1 MTNVLTLLDKVQ
13 QDWDENYPADKL
25 PPFEKLSAARAA
37 LATAKIPAALEWIK
51 QYQENSEKPLVVFSA
66 HRAPVETIS
75 ELDGFESILGGT
87 PTERRNE
94 LVDDFQAGRLK
105 GLAITIKAGGEG
117 LTLTA
122 ADHALFVDLEWNP
135 AKNRQAEDRI
145 HRIGQQDSASI
156 VVLEANHEIDRRLC
170 VLLQYKQDLFDKVIG
185 GAAVEEKLTQ
195 QEIVDKVKNQEIPED
210 EPKQKQ
216 PFARYEKLIQHMVDA
231 RAKGLKWPKI
241 TLRANGQ
248 VVQLALTGDKAKR
261 PGTIN
266 ITNGEKYQSPKNK
279 YFGAIGKDGKWYPS
293 RGMGPVQ
300 RSAIVAILDAFQRD
314 PSEIALKHSHDTGF
328 CCFCGIGIGF
338 TGKKEPVLRGYGP
351 KCAQNW
357 GLPFDF
363 AKYAK
368 E

>member
-1 MTNVLTLLDKVQ
+1 MTNVKTLLDRVQ

-25 PPFEKLSAARAA
+25 PPFEELSAARAA

-51 QYQENSEKPLVVFSA
+51 QYQENSDKPLIVFSA

-75 ELDGFESILGGT
+75 DLEGFDSILGGT
-87 PTERRNE
+87 PVERRTQ
-94 LVDDFQAGRLK
+94 LVEDFQAGKLK

-145 HRIGQQDSASI
+145 HRIGQRDSASI

-170 VLLQYKQDLFDKVIG
+170 ELLQHKQDLFDKVIG
-185 GAAVEEKLTQ
+185 AASVEEKLTQ
-195 QEIVDKVKNQEIPED
+195 QEIVDKVKNQEVPED
-210 EPKQKQ
+210 EPKKKE
-216 PFARYEKLIQHMVDA
+216 PFIRYAKLIQHMVDA

-248 VVQLALTGDKAKR
+248 VVQLSLTGDKAKR

-266 ITNGEKYQSPKNK
+266 LSNGEKFGSPKNK
-279 YFGAIGKDGKWYPS
+279 YYGAIGKDGKWFPA
-293 RGMGPVQ
+293 RNLDAKT
-300 RSAIVAILDAFQRD
+300 RSAVVALLDAFQRD
-314 PSEIALKHSHDTGF
+314 PSEIALKHSHDTGY
-328 CCFCGIGIGF
+328 CCFCGILIGA
-338 TGKKEPVLRGYGP
+338 TGKKESVLRGYGP